1 MEPRSP
7 LRTRKKI
14 RFDTDLVL
22 IRILNYLSP
31 QGTTGERC
39 SRFRE
44 ALDDYK
50 EIKQGSRSENSQ
62 EHSNQLPACLE
73 DLEDPYG
80 SVIHLL
86 DICLEGLEEYDA
98 TRSLIESTEV
108 APFVRSRSAF

>member
-22 IRILNYLSP
+22 IRILDFLSP

-44 ALDDYK
+44 ALDEYK
-50 EIKQGSRSENSQ
+50 EMKGSRSD
-62 EHSNQLPACLE
+62 QLPACLE
-73 DLEDPYG
+73 DMEDPYG
-80 SVIHLL
+80 SVIHML
-86 DICLEGLEEYDA
+86 DICLEGLEEFDA

-108 APFVRSRSAF
+108 APFVHSRSPF

>member
-22 IRILNYLSP
+22 IRILNFLSP
-31 QGTTGERC
+31 HGTTGETC

-44 ALDDYK
+44 ALNEYK
-50 EIKQGSRSENSQ
+50 EKQGSRSGNNLA
-62 EHSNQLPACLE
+62 HSNQLPACLE
-73 DLEDPYG
+73 DMEDPYG
-80 SVIHLL
+80 SVIHML
-86 DICLEGLEEYDA
+86 DICLEGLEEFDA

-108 APFVRSRSAF
+108 APFVHSRSPF

>member
-22 IRILNYLSP
+22 IRILDFLSP

-44 ALDDYK
+44 ALDEYK
-50 EIKQGSRSENSQ
+50 EMKGSSF
-62 EHSNQLPACLE
+62 QLPACLE
-73 DLEDPYG
+73 DMEDPYG
-80 SVIHLL
+80 SVIHML
-86 DICLEGLEEYDA
+86 DICLEGLEEFDA

-108 APFVRSRSAF
+108 APFVHSRSPF

>member
-22 IRILNYLSP
+22 IRILDFLSP

-44 ALDDYK
+44 ALDEYK
-50 EIKQGSRSENSQ
+50 EMNGSRASPNNQ
-62 EHSNQLPACLE
+62 AHSNQLPACLE
-73 DLEDPYG
+73 DMEDPYG
-80 SVIHLL
+80 SVIHML
-86 DICLEGLEEYDA
+86 DICLEGLEEFDA

-108 APFVRSRSAF
+108 APFVHSRSPF

>member
-22 IRILNYLSP
+22 IRILDFLSP

-44 ALDDYK
+44 ALDEYK
-50 EIKQGSRSENSQ
+50 EMKGSRYNNQ
-62 EHSNQLPACLE
+62 AHSNQLPACLE
-73 DLEDPYG
+73 DMEDPYG
-80 SVIHLL
+80 SVIHML
-86 DICLEGLEEYDA
+86 DICLEGLEEFDA

-108 APFVRSRSAF
+108 APFVHSRSPF